1 VGRTSRTAASAK
13 AAAQLVL
20 RSCHYDPVPSP
31 RLEWT
36 VAGCIAGWAMARLAA
51 ADRFRLLERVA
62 VPMMSLTP
70 HAAAG
75 AGLAALML
83 RRKGPSATAAIAAA
97 AMAALVVPRAIPRR
111 QPRADG
117 PELSVLTINLLAG
130 GAAAPGL
137 VGLVAATGADVVFLQ
152 ELTDDAVIKLK
163 RAGLSELLPNEML
176 DVEGYRYR
184 GSGIYARYP
193 LRDGLTIGPS
203 YASQPTARLDFPSG
217 PSVQLVCVHPHPPFP
232 PWSWAAAPRWRGEL
246 DALPPAG
253 DPPVL
258 LVGDYN
264 ATPDHAEFR
273 RLLRLGYVDAA
284 SQVGNGLV
292 PTWGREPTGRPA
304 LFTVDHVLV
313 DPRCAV
319 LATSVHEVAGS
330 DHRALFA
337 RLRLPA

>member
-1 VGRTSRTAASAK
+1 ML
-13 AAAQLVL
+13 Q
-20 RSCHYDPVPSP
+20 SCHYDTVPSP

-36 VAGCIAGWAMARLAA
+36 VAGCIAGWAVARLTA
-51 ADRFRLLERVA
+51 ADRFRPLERAA
-62 VPMMSLTP
+62 VPLMSLTP

-83 RRKGPSATAAIAAA
+83 RRKGPSVTAALAAV
-97 AMAALVVPRAIPRR
+97 AMAAVVAPRMISRR
-111 QPRADG
+111 QPAADG

-130 GAAAPGL
+130 GAAGPDL
-137 VGLVAATGADVVFLQ
+137 VGLVRTTGADVVFLQ
-152 ELTDDAVIKLK
+152 ELTDEAVISLK
-163 RAGLSELLPNEML
+163 RAGLSELLPNQML

-184 GSGIYARYP
+184 GSGIYSRYP

-203 YASQPTARLDFPSG
+203 YASQPTARLDLPTG
-217 PSVQLVCVHPHPPFP
+217 QSVQMVCVHPHPPFP
-232 PWSWAAAPRWRGEL
+232 PWSWAAAPRWRAEL
-246 DALPPAG
+246 AALPPPGDG
-253 DPPVL
+253 DPPVI

-264 ATPDHAEFR
+264 ATPDHAQFR
-273 RLLRLGYVDAA
+273 RLLRLGYTDAA
-284 SQVGNGLV
+284 SQVGNGIV
-292 PTWGREPTGRPA
+292 PTWGPEPRGQA

-319 LATSVHEVAGS
+319 LATSVHAVPGS